1 MIDLASVNVHIW
13 CGTAFIG
20 SSLLVEDSMGWVLG
34 GCFVEEIE
42 PSDKKFD
49 LMNLNITFNL
59 WVQWFIICIVCLCLA
74 HKKTRACYSKCGLWI
89 SNISITREYVRTQI
103 LALILDLQNQN
114 LWGVMWN
121 SGVVELRYLFPISSP
136 RDSDGQ

>member
-1 MIDLASVNVHIW
+1 VIDLASVNVHIW

-49 LMNLNITFNL
+49 LMNLNITFNPL
-59 WVQWFIICIVCLCLA
+59 GAVI
-74 HKKTRACYSKCGLWI
+74 Y
-89 SNISITREYVRTQI
+89 
-103 LALILDLQNQN
+103 
-114 LWGVMWN
+114 
-121 SGVVELRYLFPISSP
+121 YLHSLFMPGS
-136 RDSDGQ
+136 